1 MLRKIFLVLQFFT
14 MSDAFAQAED
24 EIYKMAVAQF
34 REQYNA
40 SRYEDIFNRFTPE
53 MKKAL
58 PLNKT
63 VVFLKGLF
71 EDAGKM
77 SEAEFTG
84 NRSGFAVY
92 KTSFEKGLFS
102 FHIAL
107 NESHAIS
114 GFMFQPYVPN
124 DLPKME
130 RNTTHLHLPFKDT
143 WTVFW
148 GGDNKQQNYHV
159 ESRAQKNAFDLVI
172 TDAAG
177 RSYRTDGKTNEDY
190 YAFGKELLA
199 PCDGEVVLVVD
210 GIKDNIPGES
220 NVMYVPGNTVIIK
233 TAKNEYLFFAHFKQH
248 SIRVKQGDK
257 VKQDQLLGLCGNSGN
272 SSEPHLHFHI
282 QNVENINIAT
292 GVKCFFD
299 ELKVNGEVKRDYS
312 PVKGERIVRIVDR

>member
-1 MLRKIFLVLQFFT
+1 MLRKLFFVLQLFT
-14 MSDAFAQAED
+14 ISNLFAQAKN
-24 EIYKMAVAQF
+24 EIYGMAVGQF

-58 PLNKT
+58 PLDKT
-63 VVFLKGLF
+63 VDFLKGLF
-71 EDAGKM
+71 EEAGKM
-77 SEAEFTG
+77 KDAEFTG

-92 KTSFEKGLFS
+92 KTSFEKGIFN

-107 NESHAIS
+107 NESRAIS
-114 GFMFQPYVPN
+114 GFMFQPYIP
-124 DLPKME
+124 DGLPKME
-130 RNTTHLHLPFKDT
+130 RNTSLLHLPFKET

-148 GGDNKQQNYHV
+148 GGDTREQNYHV

-299 ELKVNGEVKRDYS
+299 ELKVNGEAKRDYS
-312 PVKGERIVRIVDR
+312 PVKGEKIQR